1 MILSITNHQ
10 PDARQLGFLLGKHPD
25 RVQAKELPFGKAQV
39 FFPEATAERC
49 TAALWLDINPVAL
62 TRSRGKSYAASFQL
76 SHYVNDRPYT
86 ASSFLSVALSKV
98 YGSALNGN
106 CSAHPE
112 LPGQPLPL
120 EASLSAVRASGGE
133 AQIRRY
139 FEPLGYK
146 VKAIGTPLD
155 PQFPEWGE
163 SPYFQVRLSH
173 SIRLQELLQH
183 LYVLI
188 PALDN
193 NKHYYVGEQ
202 EVEKLLDKGEG
213 WLESHPEATAIS
225 RRYLKKQRALARQ
238 AMEKLRP
245 VEEPTDTPEDQKEKE
260 TELEAPLKLH
270 EQRHERVVET
280 LRQLDVRSVLDLG
293 CSSGKLLRRLLMERF
308 PERITGMDVSL
319 RALEVAKKRL
329 NWETMGP
336 KKRER
341 LQLLHGSLT
350 YRDRRLEGYDAAVAV
365 EVIEH
370 FDPPRLTAFE
380 RAVFEYARP
389 EVVLITTPNREYNK
403 LFENMPEGQL
413 RHPDHRFE
421 WTREEFKAW
430 ARRMSDAYGYACEL
444 QGIGPE
450 HKTLG
455 APSQLAVFKKS

>member
-25 RVQAKELPFGKAQV
+25 RVQAKALPFGKAQV
-39 FFPEATAERC
+39 FFPEATAGRC
-49 TAALWLDINPVAL
+49 TAVLWLDVNPVAL
-62 TRSRGKSYAASFQL
+62 TRSAGKKYSDSFQL

-86 ASSFLSVALSKV
+86 ASSFLSAALSKV
-98 YGSALNGN
+98 LGSALNGN
-106 CSAHPE
+106 CSTHPE
-112 LPGQPLPL
+112 LAERPLPL
-120 EASLSAVRASGGE
+120 EARLSAVRAPGGE

-139 FEPLGYK
+139 FEPLGYE
-146 VKAIGTPLD
+146 VSADGAPLD
-155 PQFPEWGE
+155 PQFPEWGD
-163 SPYFQVRLSH
+163 SPYYELRLSQT
-173 SIRLQELLQH
+173 IRLKELLQH

-213 WLESHPEATAIS
+213 WLGAHPEAAAIS

-245 VEEPTDTPEDQKEKE
+245 VEEADGVEAQQARE
-260 TELEAPLKLH
+260 TELEAPLNLH
-270 EQRHERVVET
+270 EQRHERVAEA
-280 LRQLDVRSVLDLG
+280 LRQLGVRSVLDLG
-293 CSSGKLLRRLLMERF
+293 CSSGKLLRRLLKERTL
-308 PERITGMDVSL
+308 ERITGMDVSL
-319 RALEVAKKRL
+319 RALEVAKRRL
-329 NWETMGP
+329 NWDTMGP

-350 YRDRRLEGYDAAVAV
+350 YRDRRLEGYEAAVAV

-370 FDPPRLTAFE
+370 FDPARLAAFE
-380 RAVFEYARP
+380 RAVFEYAQP
-389 EVVLITTPNREYNK
+389 KVVLITTPNREYNA
-403 LFENMPEGQL
+403 LFQNMPEGQL

-421 WTREEFKAW
+421 WTRAEFKAW
-430 ARRMSDAYGYACEL
+430 AERMASTYSYTFEQ

-450 HKTLG
+450 HEALG
-455 APSQLAVFKKS
+455 APSQMAIFKKP